1 MSSCHSAILSPS
13 HSHLYFLSRWVRIC
27 ACVTS
32 TKFTHFARA
41 TACPRRCDRPGLGC
55 EPLGGAGRATID
67 QHHQWHGRVLR
78 LTERA
83 VALVPLGDATLGLH
97 HQLVLRHEE
106 VHDVHRFTE
115 QAAAIA
121 AGFAQSSGEI
131 MAWINSDDRYQPG
144 AFERVAK
151 FFLDNPSVV
160 FADGYVNLIDASGSR
175 FERLYAVRPNRFIT
189 AKLGRH
195 SWPQQGCFWRR
206 SAYQSVG
213 GVDSS
218 FRFCMDRDLFIRLSS
233 VGPSR
238 RIPGPPLAD
247 FRTHED
253 AKSSTILD
261 VAEQESNRLLA
272 TYGTWKEPGQRTL

>member
-1 MSSCHSAILSPS
+1 MLLQRYPNLEYIVMDGGSTDGSSEIIRK
-13 HSHLYFLSRWVRIC
+13 Y
-27 ACVTS
+27 
-32 TKFTHFARA
+32 
-41 TACPRRCDRPGLGC
+41 
-55 EPLGGAGRATID
+55 EPWISYVHIGPDGG
-67 QHHQWHGRVLR
+67 
-78 LTERA
+78 
-83 VALVPLGDATLGLH
+83 
-97 HQLVLRHEE
+97 
-106 VHDVHRFTE
+106 

-160 FADGYVNLIDASGSR
+160 FADGDVNLIDASGSQ

-189 AKLGRH
+189 ANLGRH

-272 TYGTWKEPGQRTL
+272 TYGTWKEPWQRMLLQAYWWVWTKPSSIRGRLHRIVDWEW